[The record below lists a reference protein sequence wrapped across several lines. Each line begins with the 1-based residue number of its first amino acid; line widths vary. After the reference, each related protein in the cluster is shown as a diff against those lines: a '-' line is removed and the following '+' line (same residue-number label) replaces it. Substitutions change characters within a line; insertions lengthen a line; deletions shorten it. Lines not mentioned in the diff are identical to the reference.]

1 MISEKMKVALNEQL
15 NAVLYS
21 SYIYLSMSAYFDDIN
36 LKGMAAW
43 MKMQSTEE
51 YAHAMKFFDF
61 IIRVGKR
68 VNLKQIDNPQ
78 DSWDSPIAAFEA
90 AYAHEKSITK
100 RINDLTDLA
109 ISEKDHATNTFLHW
123 FVDEQVEEEST
134 VADIVENFKLIGDS
148 KGGLFMLDKELGK
161 RTNQQSAPQAQ

>member
-1 MISEKMKVALNEQL
+1 MISDKMKIALNEQL
-15 NAVLYS
+15 NAELYS
-21 SYIYLSMSAYFDDIN
+21 SYLYLSMSAFFDDIN

-43 MKMQSTEE
+43 MKLQSTEE

-61 IIRVGKR
+61 IIRVGER
-68 VNLKQIDNPQ
+68 VNLKQIDNPKAI
-78 DSWDSPIAAFEA
+78 WDSPQAAFEA
-90 AYAHEKSITK
+90 AHEHEKYISK
-100 RINDLTDLA
+100 RINELTDLA
-109 ISEKDHATNTFLHW
+109 ISEKDHATNTFLHF

-161 RTNQQSAPQAQ
+161 RTVAQQK

>member
-1 MISEKMKVALNEQL
+1 MISDKMNVALNEQL
-15 NAVLYS
+15 NAELFS
-21 SYIYLSMSAYFDDIN
+21 SYLYLSMSAYFDDIN

-51 YAHAMKFFDF
+51 YEHAMKFFDF

-68 VNLKQIDNPQ
+68 VSLKQIDNPKE
-78 DSWDSPIAAFEA
+78 SWDSPQAAFEA
-90 AYAHEKSITK
+90 ALEHEKSITK
-100 RINDLTDLA
+100 KISDLTDLA
-109 ISEKDHATNTFLHW
+109 ISEKDHASNTFLHW

-134 VADIVENFKLIGDS
+134 VDDIVENFKLIGES

-161 RTNQQSAPQAQ
+161 RTTQQPQN

>member
-15 NAVLYS
+15 NAELFS
-21 SYIYLSMSAYFDDIN
+21 SYLYLSMSAYFDDIN

-43 MKMQSTEE
+43 MKMQSAEE
-51 YAHAMKFFDF
+51 YGHAMKFFDF
-61 IIRVGKR
+61 IIRVGQR
-68 VNLKQIDNPQ
+68 VTLKQIENPQ
-78 DSWDSPIAAFEA
+78 LNWDAPQAAFEA
-90 AYAHEKSITK
+90 ALQHEKSITK
-100 RINDLTDLA
+100 KINDLTDLA

-161 RTNQQSAPQAQ
+161 RVFAQK

>member
-1 MISEKMKVALNEQL
+1 MISEKMKVALNDQL
-15 NAVLYS
+15 NAEMFS
-21 SYIYLSMSAYFDDIN
+21 SYLYLSMSAYFDDIN
-36 LKGMAAW
+36 LRGMAAW
-43 MKMQSTEE
+43 MKMQSSEE

-61 IIRVGKR
+61 IIRVGNR

-78 DSWDSPIAAFEA
+78 SSWDSPLSAFEA
-90 AYAHEKSITK
+90 ALKHEKSITK
-100 RINDLTDLA
+100 KINELTDLA

-161 RTNQQSAPQAQ
+161 RVFAQK

>member
-1 MISEKMKVALNEQL
+1 MKLQ
-15 NAVLYS
+15 S
-21 SYIYLSMSAYFDDIN
+21 S
-36 LKGMAAW
+36 
-43 MKMQSTEE
+43 EE
-51 YAHAMKFFDF
+51 YGHAMKFFDF

-78 DSWDSPIAAFEA
+78 DSWDSPQAAFEA
-90 AYAHEKSITK
+90 ALKHEKSITK
-100 RINDLTDLA
+100 KINDLTDLA

-161 RTNQQSAPQAQ
+161 RTFQQPA